1 MSLLIQDDEKSKLY
15 LISMTDSVPHL
26 KDAMKIIE
34 RGRNN
39 YRVLSAWV
47 DVFDENNAKI
57 TMFHECYVNVV
68 EKVER
73 K

>member
-1 MSLLIQDDEKSKLY
+1 
-15 LISMTDSVPHL
+15 MTDSAPHL

-47 DVFDENNAKI
+47 DVFDKNNAKI
-57 TMFHECYVNVV
+57 TIFHECYVNVV
-68 EKVER
+68 GKVGR